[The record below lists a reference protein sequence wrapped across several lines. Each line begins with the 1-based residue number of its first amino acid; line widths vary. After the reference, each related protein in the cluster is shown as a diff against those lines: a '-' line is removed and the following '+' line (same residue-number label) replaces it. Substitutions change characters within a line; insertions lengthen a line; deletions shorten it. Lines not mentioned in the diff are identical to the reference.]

1 MNNGE
6 HLSLEQMQA
15 FLTGNEEVG
24 FRAPNRTELYEW
36 TQKTLCAQ
44 DYAGLPRSGKGLVKR
59 YVEKVTGLSRAQVTR
74 LIDQY
79 VKSGILQTRR
89 GSGRRFTARYTAA
102 DIALLAEVDEAH
114 ETLSGPATR
123 KILYRGYYEFADARF
138 QRLAGISVPH
148 IYNLRKRRGYREQRM
163 VFTKT
168 RPTPVSIG
176 ERRRP
181 EPGGRPGYIRVDTV
195 HQGDQDGVK
204 GVYHINAVDEVTQW
218 EVVGAVER
226 ISEAWLE
233 PLLEGLLRQFP
244 FRILGFHSDNG
255 SEFIN
260 HNVEAL
266 LNKLL
271 IAQTKSRPRHSNDNG
286 LVESKNGAVIRKHMG
301 FDHIAS
307 AHAEAINVFY
317 EKHFNPYL
325 NFHRPCGVPELRK
338 DKQGKTVRVYKWYA
352 TPWEILRQMPGV
364 AGSLKEDLT
373 IDEMDRRAG
382 ADSDTG
388 AAIRMREAKQKLF
401 AGFAQRKIA

>member
-1 MNNGE
+1 MPA
-6 HLSLEQMQA
+6 S
-15 FLTGNEEVG
+15 
-24 FRAPNRTELYEW
+24 
-36 TQKTLCAQ
+36 
-44 DYAGLPRSGKGLVKR
+44 SGWR
-59 YVEKVTGLSRAQVTR
+59 
-74 LIDQY
+74 
-79 VKSGILQTRR
+79 
-89 GSGRRFTARYTAA
+89 
-102 DIALLAEVDEAH
+102 
-114 ETLSGPATR
+114 
-123 KILYRGYYEFADARF
+123 
-138 QRLAGISVPH
+138 GISVPRTSIICGSGADIASNGWFSPKPSPLH
-148 IYNLRKRRGYREQRM
+148 YRSASAVSPSPEDAPAT
-163 VFTKT
+163 FAWT
-168 RPTPVSIG
+168 RCT
-176 ERRRP
+176 R
-181 EPGGRPGYIRVDTV
+181 
-195 HQGDQDGVK
+195 GDQDGVK
-204 GVYHINAVDEVTQW
+204 GVYHINAVVEVTQW

-226 ISEAWLE
+226 ISEAAKLE
-233 PLLEGLLRQFP
+233 PLLEGLRNQFP

-271 IAQTKSRPRHSNDNG
+271 IAQNQIRAAAFNDNG

-301 FDHIAS
+301 FDPVAS